1 MKKQVFY
8 AILAVGFF
16 VAIMAFLS
24 LIFGD
29 VLAETYNVIGIRI
42 ATLIVA
48 FASFISSTTFSLL
61 VYVHNRTVSRVND
74 DANRRAELFRELQF
88 TSSNYSIIEFMDRML
103 IYSESERYIE
113 RFINRGILSY
123 HMLESDIDE
132 NDVLKNPQNYNFI
145 SMRIPFQ
152 VIEGK
157 MVSQISFTRLSFVRD
172 LNKYT
177 FVTPKSEA
185 DSRVFILYNELTKRN
200 NVIINLIYSKD
211 SSFMRNDIIN
221 HFNKIKIRIN
231 ITSLL
236 GVRVKG
242 ISELYFTSPEEIEG
256 KERKTYRITSSNF
269 TLTEMPKFIE
279 IDN

>member
-1 MKKQVFY
+1 MKNKVFY
-8 AILAVGFF
+8 AILAVGFI

-24 LIFGD
+24 LVFGD
-29 VLAETYNVIGIRI
+29 VLAATYDVIGIRI

-88 TSSNYSIIEFMDRML
+88 ASSNYSIIEFMDRML
-103 IYSESERYIE
+103 IYNESERYID
-113 RFINRGILSY
+113 RFIKRGIMSY
-123 HMLESDIDE
+123 HMLESQIDE
-132 NDVLKNPQNYNFI
+132 KDVLENPQNYNFI

-157 MVSQISFTRLSFVRD
+157 MVSQISFTKLSFVRD
-172 LNKYT
+172 FNKYT
-177 FVTPKSEA
+177 FVTPKSET

-200 NVIINLIYSKD
+200 NVIVNLIYSKD
-211 SSFMRNDIIN
+211 SSFMSNDIIN

-242 ISELYFTSPEEIEG
+242 ISELYFTSPEKIEG
-256 KERKTYRITSSNF
+256 NESKSYKITSSNF
-269 TLTEMPKFIE
+269 TLTEMPTFVE
-279 IDN
+279 TEN